1 MGPSSDLLAVAKDL
15 SCPVC
20 QADMP
25 LSGDEKTGEEVYC
38 AYCGAPCKVLRGK
51 DNDEIE
57 LEEDF

>member
-1 MGPSSDLLAVAKDL
+1 MARQKDL

-25 LSGDEKTGEEVYC
+25 LSGDEKNGEEVFC
-38 AYCGAPCKVLRGK
+38 AYCGAPCKVQRDG
-51 DNDEIE
+51 DDEIE